1 MAQAKKKDVGITLLA
16 AGDAGPVKAGASSY
30 TPEHYTELI
39 KPTLAQADIRVVNCM
54 RTYSTRGEDS
64 PTAPQVRQA
73 PEMSRVFTDCGFD
86 ALNFANNHIMDSGA
100 TAMLDTR
107 DMFLSKG
114 VLTTGAGENL
124 DRAREPA
131 IIEKQGIRV
140 AYLGSCSVGHHGS
153 DAGPNK
159 PGISTMRVKTSY
171 DTRGPHSPVR
181 VLTKPDPKDLE
192 MLLEDIRAARKKA
205 HAVVV
210 ALHYGMIRV
219 PRVIPD
225 YHVTV
230 ARACVDAGADMI
242 VGHAPHLPKGI
253 EFYKGSAIFYSLG
266 VFCMTKTFPA
276 PSWKEAPWMH
286 GAVRNH
292 ADMDPDY
299 PLMPYGRDSTK
310 SLLAKAVITEKGIQ
324 RVSFLPMMIDRQY
337 RPETLRA
344 GDPRF
349 AEVLRYM
356 EWVSDGFEHRFTV
369 EGDEVVVSGGA

>member
-1 MAQAKKKDVGITLLA
+1 MAQGKSRAAQITLLA
-16 AGDAGPVKAGASSY
+16 GGDAGPVKAGNSTY
-30 TPEHYTELI
+30 TPEHYIELI
-39 KPTLAQADIRVVNCM
+39 RPVLAQADVKVVNCM
-54 RTYSTRGEDS
+54 RTYSARGDDS

-73 PEMSRVFTDCGFD
+73 PEMSRVFSGCGFD

-100 TAMLDTR
+100 LAMLDTR
-107 DMFLSKG
+107 ELFQSQG
-114 VLTTGAGENL
+114 IQTTGAGENL
-124 DRAREPA
+124 DKAREPA
-131 IIEKQGIRV
+131 IIERNGIRV

-153 DAGPNK
+153 DAGPGR
-159 PGISTMRVKTSY
+159 PGINAMRVKTSY

-181 VLTKPDPKDLE
+181 VLTKPDEHDLGL
-192 MLLEDIRAARKKA
+192 LLEDIRALKKKV

-230 ARACVDAGADMI
+230 ARACVDAGADMV

-253 EFYKGSAIFYSLG
+253 EYYKGRAIFYSLG

-276 PSWKEAPWMH
+276 PSWAEAPWKH

-292 ADMDPDY
+292 ADRDPDY
-299 PLMPYGRDSTK
+299 PLMPYGGDSTK
-310 SLLAKAVITEKGIQ
+310 SMLAKAVITAKGIQ
-324 RVSFLPMMIDRQY
+324 KVSFLPMMIDRQY
-337 RPETLRA
+337 RPEALRA

-349 AEVLRYM
+349 ATVLRYM
-356 EWVSDGFEHRFTV
+356 EWVSEGFDHRFTV
-369 EGDEVVVSGGA
+369 EGDEVVVSGDA